1 MASTTQCQQ
10 CGIVLNVPDQALGK
24 RLKCP
29 HCGARFGA
37 IPGDPRSAQS
47 SFLLQPAPEPAPSRP
62 GVGVPDRPDSSVEAL
77 PTVSGE
83 VREMYNPP
91 VLDELSA
98 PPKAANRPVAK
109 SATAAKP
116 VADALALFDDGP
128 QKPRRVTQAEARS
141 QARRCPT
148 CGGVVPVGMSLC
160 SRCGLDLETGARVNL
175 EDDLTP
181 PPEPRAP
188 ALPLPVSIIG
198 GVTFLGSLVFAV
210 VSLALWLQGHNG
222 FHYFVPIGLFGMYA
236 AVQCLRQK
244 SVRLLLMALS
254 FGVAIDIVALI
265 AMPIYRAHV
274 ESSALEQPLGAEI
287 QAPEGAELVIPSVVD
302 KLDTQSLT
310 IGIGLILVYAAVA
323 FYLLTP
329 RVQWHFH

>member
-1 MASTTQCQQ
+1 MSSTTQCQQ

-29 HCGARFGA
+29 YCGARFGA
-37 IPGDPRSAQS
+37 VPGDPRSAES
-47 SFLLQPAPEPAPSRP
+47 SFLLQPPPALPPSRSE
-62 GVGVPDRPDSSVEAL
+62 VPDRPDSSVEAL

-83 VREMYNPP
+83 VRETFDPP
-91 VLDELSA
+91 AMKERRAPAKVVTAPAPKSA
-98 PPKAANRPVAK
+98 P
-109 SATAAKP
+109 TARQM
-116 VADALALFDDGP
+116 ADAMGLFEEGP

-141 QARRCPT
+141 KARRCPT
-148 CGGVVPVGMSLC
+148 CGSVVLAGMSLC
-160 SRCGLDLETGARVNL
+160 SRCGLDLDTGVRVDL
-175 EDDLTP
+175 EEDLAP

-188 ALPLPVSIIG
+188 ALPLSVSIIG
-198 GVTFLGSLVFAV
+198 GITFLGSLVFAA
-210 VSLALWLQGHNG
+210 VSAALWLQGHAG
-222 FHYFVPIGLFGMYA
+222 YQYFVPIGLFGVYA

-265 AMPIYRAHV
+265 AMPIYRAHT
-274 ESSALEQPLGAEI
+274 EASAIEQPLGAEI
-287 QAPEGAELVIPSVVD
+287 QLPEGAEQVIPSVVD

-329 RVQWHFH
+329 RVQRHFR